1 MSDLNTTIDRATQI
15 SRNVANTYDRRLRAA
30 LERYAGRLR
39 QAGLAAV
46 TSPVAPRSP
55 LDAWQD
61 AWDFGIDSAQRA
73 VLFWDTLRQRGNNY
87 LAHEAAGK
95 PPLLYHAWETIADAR
110 SFARPANYALVRIV
124 PPKELRVDDT
134 LRPFIIIDPRAG
146 HGPGIGGFKEDSEVG
161 VALKAGHP
169 VYFVIFFPEPEDGQ
183 TLADVVDAEA
193 EFVRIVAERHP
204 QSPKPVLVGNCQG
217 GWAVMML
224 AASRPDIAGP
234 CVINGA
240 PMSYWSGNDA
250 ENPMRYSGGLL
261 GGAWINL
268 FAGDLGGGK
277 FDGAHLVAN
286 FENLNP
292 ANTLWDKYYHLY
304 ANVDAE
310 APRFLEFERWWG
322 GFYLFNDAEIRWI
335 VNNLFVGNKLSAG
348 DARLGPG
355 RFFDLKSI
363 KSPIIVF
370 ASMGDNIT
378 PPQQA
383 FNWIGDLYS
392 STEEIKAAGQTIIGL
407 LHEDIG
413 HLGIFVSGAVAK
425 KEHAQIVELLKQI
438 QQLPPGLYA
447 MDIKERER
455 RGGGVSYDVT
465 IVERTLEDLRKMQKY
480 DRVDE
485 KPFEA
490 VAALSELTER
500 SYELLVRPI
509 VRQLAPEWLAKLRR
523 EFHPLRVQRWAFS
536 DRNPL
541 LAWLPY
547 AASAVARDASSPAR
561 GQCARRRGA
570 GGLGRRERGA
580 RPLPRPSRRDRRSGV
595 LPGLRQSPVAQRR
608 RPAARD
614 PACHPVRSPFR
625 ARGAAGAR
633 HARAGD
639 AGGGLRPHRAADV
652 EGRRRSPQASADG
665 ARARA
670 GRPRAPPRPHQRGP
684 VSHADA
690 RGDDRRRVRART
702 CQAGAPEAPARPRR
716 SASRSRASRRDA
728 VPLPARRAPARVGHG
743 IESAAAATGSRHG
756 GNIKGEGGSQASARP
771 APPPQLGETDMRD
784 FTNRTFDEIEVGASE
799 TVSRTLTATE
809 VEALA
814 LAAGDVDGFHVEG
827 GDTGDRLSAQGA
839 AAVAIVAG
847 LLNRRLP
854 GPGSAIVGT
863 KFHYAGACRIGD
875 TLTATVT
882 AKARH
887 AKDHQ
892 IDFECRCS
900 NQDGD
905 VLVDGVATVQ
915 APVKRIAYADVATP
929 ELILRR
935 NDAFA
940 KLFKRCE
947 GCRP

>member
-1 MSDLNTTIDRATQI
+1 MTDLNTTIDRATQI
-15 SRNVANTYDRRLRAA
+15 SRGVANTLDRRMRAA
-30 LERYAGRLR
+30 MERYAGRVQR
-39 QAGLAAV
+39 AGSGYLAA
-46 TSPVAPRSP
+46 SPTPKTP
-55 LDAWQD
+55 LDLWQD
-61 AWDFGIDSAQRA
+61 AWAFGVDTVQRS

-95 PPLLYHAWETIADAR
+95 PPLLHHEWETLADAR
-110 SFARPANYALVRIV
+110 SFEHPVNYALVRIV
-124 PPKELRVDDT
+124 PPAGLRVDDA

-169 VYFVIFFPEPEDGQ
+169 VYFVIFFPDPEPGQ

-193 EFVRIVAERHP
+193 EFVRIVAARHP
-204 QSPKPVLVGNCQG
+204 DSPKPVLVGNCQG

-240 PMSYWSGNDA
+240 PMSYWAGNDA
-250 ENPMRYSGGLL
+250 ENPLRYYGGLF

-268 FAGDLGGGK
+268 FAGDLGSGK

-304 ANVDAE
+304 ENVDDE
-310 APRFLEFERWWG
+310 ASRFLEFERWWG

-392 STEEIKAAGQTIIGL
+392 STDEIKASGQTIVGL

-447 MDIKERER
+447 MDIKERPG
-455 RGGGVSYDVT
+455 RGGSVAYDVS

-500 SYELLVRPI
+500 ADELLVRPI
-509 VRQLAPEWLAKLRR
+509 VRQLSPEWLAKLRR
-523 EFHPLRVQRWAFS
+523 ELHPLRVQRWAIS
-536 DRNPL
+536 DRNPVL
-541 LAWLPY
+541 GWLPSV
-547 AASAVARDASSPAR
+547 ASSVRSARRPRRADNVLNGIEHTASECVSAGLDLYRDLRDAAAEAAFFQVYGNLLSLNVAEQQRVIRRATRFDPRSVAAVRQVLDTIEQGSAAEGFVRIGLLMAKAGGGKRKLAQMERVRELIAPAHVLDRVSEDEFRRLMHEETIVVEFEPAR
-561 GQCARRRGA
+561 AKRALPKLLRTAADRRHAHALLDVMLSHFRLDDRQRA
-570 GGLGRRERGA
+570 LVAELKA
-580 RPLPRPSRRDRRSGV
+580 LLPLP
-595 LPGLRQSPVAQRR
+595 
-608 RPAARD
+608 
-614 PACHPVRSPFR
+614 
-625 ARGAAGAR
+625 AGAR
-633 HARAGD
+633 ATDRTVP
-639 AGGGLRPHRAADV
+639 RKPV
-652 EGRRRSPQASADG
+652 
-665 ARARA
+665 ARARK
-670 GRPRAPPRPHQRGP
+670 
-684 VSHADA
+684 
-690 RGDDRRRVRART
+690 T
-702 CQAGAPEAPARPRR
+702 
-716 SASRSRASRRDA
+716 ASRSG
-728 VPLPARRAPARVGHG
+728 ARV
-743 IESAAAATGSRHG
+743 AT
-756 GNIKGEGGSQASARP
+756 SAR
-771 APPPQLGETDMRD
+771 
-784 FTNRTFDEIEVGASE
+784 
-799 TVSRTLTATE
+799 
-809 VEALA
+809 
-814 LAAGDVDGFHVEG
+814 
-827 GDTGDRLSAQGA
+827 
-839 AAVAIVAG
+839 
-847 LLNRRLP
+847 
-854 GPGSAIVGT
+854 
-863 KFHYAGACRIGD
+863 
-875 TLTATVT
+875 
-882 AKARH
+882 
-887 AKDHQ
+887 
-892 IDFECRCS
+892 
-900 NQDGD
+900 
-905 VLVDGVATVQ
+905 
-915 APVKRIAYADVATP
+915 
-929 ELILRR
+929 
-935 NDAFA
+935 
-940 KLFKRCE
+940 
-947 GCRP
+947 